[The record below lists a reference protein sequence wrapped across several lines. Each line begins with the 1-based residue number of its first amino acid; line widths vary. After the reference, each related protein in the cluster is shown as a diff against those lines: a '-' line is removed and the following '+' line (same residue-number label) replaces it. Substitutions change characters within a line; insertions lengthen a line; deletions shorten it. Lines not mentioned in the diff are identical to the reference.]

1 MEKNNDTEVKLAD
14 IVPAEGGIIDE
25 GFILQL
31 FSLHREDVE
40 ELSCIHKPDGI
51 HVFIKLSVKTHECPY
66 CTTPTK
72 KIKGYHNKKITHSI
86 LHNVSC
92 FIDYR
97 VRRYECPA
105 CGKSFTE
112 DNPFSRGNSTI
123 STVTVYNVL
132 TALRNPKLS
141 YEDVAKMFGI
151 SAASVMAIF
160 DRYVQI
166 PRKILPKYILID
178 EVHAVDDPSSKYA
191 CVIMDYVTQDIIDIL
206 PTRRKDYLIK
216 YFTLIPR
223 EEREKVEIVCSD
235 CWRTYREVARVCFP
249 KAKHACDEFHIVQ
262 IFTKIYSKIR
272 VDTMNDEKRKRDGL
286 DKHLTTPNGR
296 KYINPEWK
304 DHDINHYLLS
314 KWNWL
319 LRKSD
324 EYDDE
329 KDEKKKKKKKDK
341 HPDVKEYR
349 LLDPNRPKKMN
360 KKLGRYLNFYDIHD
374 LILEINPD
382 LAVAENFYD
391 RLREFYHKVK
401 YKDAKTV
408 LNSLIKDLRSSGIP
422 EFDSYAKTL
431 NEWKKSV
438 VNSFII
444 IDETGT
450 HISSGKIESR
460 NKVIKDVKRASN
472 GVRNFT
478 RFRNRCLFAIN
489 KDTPIYIPYTPKRS
503 KAVDS
508 NNTDDKKDKKKSK

>member
-132 TALRNPKLS
+132 AALRNPKLS

-178 EVHAVDDPSSKYA
+178 EVHAVDDPTSKYA

-206 PTRRKDYLIK
+206 PTRKRTILSH
-216 YFTLIPR
+216 TL
-223 EEREKVEIVCSD
+223 
-235 CWRTYREVARVCFP
+235 
-249 KAKHACDEFHIVQ
+249 Q
-262 IFTKIYSKIR
+262 
-272 VDTMNDEKRKRDGL
+272 
-286 DKHLTTPNGR
+286 
-296 KYINPEWK
+296 
-304 DHDINHYLLS
+304 
-314 KWNWL
+314 
-319 LRKSD
+319 
-324 EYDDE
+324 
-329 KDEKKKKKKKDK
+329 
-341 HPDVKEYR
+341 
-349 LLDPNRPKKMN
+349 
-360 KKLGRYLNFYDIHD
+360 
-374 LILEINPD
+374 
-382 LAVAENFYD
+382 
-391 RLREFYHKVK
+391 
-401 YKDAKTV
+401 
-408 LNSLIKDLRSSGIP
+408 
-422 EFDSYAKTL
+422 
-431 NEWKKSV
+431 
-438 VNSFII
+438 
-444 IDETGT
+444 
-450 HISSGKIESR
+450 
-460 NKVIKDVKRASN
+460 
-472 GVRNFT
+472 
-478 RFRNRCLFAIN
+478 
-489 KDTPIYIPYTPKRS
+489 
-503 KAVDS
+503 
-508 NNTDDKKDKKKSK
+508 